1 MKVEGPVTIADIRAQ
16 KTITENLL
24 KLYPSLVI
32 KGEESE
38 QSQAGVDA
46 AAVDL
51 TAEIKTLLKTET
63 IREKHVERK
72 TFIETRHKYEA
83 FTADEISAKEF
94 ETFNTSEAT
103 VWIDPLDGT
112 SDYCRGN
119 ISAVTV
125 LIGLT
130 IKNISRIGVIHFPF
144 IALPD
149 KSKGLTLFGTG
160 EHGCY
165 KVDYAAGMTNEEL
178 AARVPEY
185 MPPFEGQP
193 A

>member
-1 MKVEGPVTIADIRAQ
+1 
-16 KTITENLL
+16 
-24 KLYPSLVI
+24 
-32 KGEESE
+32 
-38 QSQAGVDA
+38 
-46 AAVDL
+46 
-51 TAEIKTLLKTET
+51 
-63 IREKHVERK
+63 
-72 TFIETRHKYEA
+72 
-83 FTADEISAKEF
+83 
-94 ETFNTSEAT
+94 

-130 IKNISRIGVIHFPF
+130 IKDISRIGVIHFPF

-160 EHGCY
+160 EHGCFS
-165 KVDYAAGMTNEEL
+165 VDYAAGMSASDMT
-178 AARVPEY
+178 ARVPKY
-185 MPPFEGQP
+185 MAPYADEP